1 MTPEQINDL
10 IALVQQSTFVPGMTY
25 EKRTGLLLA
34 LKEELNHQKKTSNN

>member
-25 EKRTGLLLA
+25 EKRTNLLLA
-34 LKEELNHQKKTSNN
+34 LKKELNHQKRNTQ